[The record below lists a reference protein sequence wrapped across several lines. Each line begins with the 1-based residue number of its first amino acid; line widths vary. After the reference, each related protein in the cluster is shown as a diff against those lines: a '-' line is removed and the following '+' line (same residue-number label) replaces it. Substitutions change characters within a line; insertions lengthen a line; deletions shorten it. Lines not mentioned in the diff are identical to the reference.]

1 MQTSGL
7 PVVSPIGPSYIASVS
22 HDCSTLFC
30 SSVVPGLD
38 SLPDSF
44 MYSLFKTVTVDL
56 IFVDLCQAFAIGFVC
71 KL

>member
-1 MQTSGL
+1 MI
-7 PVVSPIGPSYIASVS
+7 VAHYFV
-22 HDCSTLFC
+22 